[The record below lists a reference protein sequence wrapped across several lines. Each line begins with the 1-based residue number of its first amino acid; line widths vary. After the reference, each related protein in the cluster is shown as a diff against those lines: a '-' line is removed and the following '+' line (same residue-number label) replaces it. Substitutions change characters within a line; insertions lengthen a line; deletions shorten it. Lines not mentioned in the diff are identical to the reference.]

1 MRIFKTITALLL
13 CLLMVMPVFALAAD
27 GAEKPDDSCEHEE
40 KDWVWII
47 DQAATCTEDGTRHRI
62 CTICQKEFSWN
73 DKIDALNH
81 EWVSVPAV
89 APTCETNGNEA
100 YWQCK
105 KCGLYSKDEAG
116 NELTTLDEVLLSSY
130 GHDYGEPVETPATC
144 VKEGKL
150 TYTCSHNPN
159 HTYTESIPTIAHAD
173 NDGDGNCDM
182 CGMGMNRNNKTG
194 IAGFFAKIGMFF
206 RNIFWFFNELLK

>member
-1 MRIFKTITALLL
+1 MRIFKTITALFL

-27 GAEKPDDSCEHEE
+27 DAEKPDDSCEHEE

-47 DQAATCTEDGTRHRI
+47 DKDATCTEEGTRHRI
-62 CTICQKEFSWN
+62 CTICQKEFGSTT
-73 DKIDALNH
+73 IAPLRH

-89 APTCETNGNEA
+89 VATCETNGNKA
-100 YWQCK
+100 YWKCK
-105 KCGLYSKDEAG
+105 KCGLC
-116 NELTTLDEVLLSSY
+116 SSDAEGTNIVEEDAQILPMT
-130 GHDYGEPVETPATC
+130 GHDYGDPVETPATC

-150 TYTCSHNPN
+150 TYTCTHNSN
-159 HTYTESIPTIAHAD
+159 HVYTESIDTISHAD